1 VRHRLLRAM
10 LLACCAVPV
19 ALFAQAPR
27 SMPQCAPDNGGL
39 TLGSGF
45 CALVV
50 ADQTGPA
57 RHLVV
62 SGNGDIYVALRNIP
76 NQPGGVIALRDTNG
90 DGRADVRETFGDS
103 GGTGIAL
110 RNGYLYLSR
119 DDAVV
124 RFPIKAGQLLPAGP
138 AETVVGGFPVQQVH
152 STKTMAFDDRGGL
165 YVNVGLRANAC
176 TDPDQGK
183 VPGLNP
189 CPYLENGGG
198 VWRFEAGRTGQQFG
212 RDGTRHST
220 GLRQSNSMAWHPTA
234 RALYLM
240 QHGRNG
246 LNRWTEYY
254 TRELNAELP
263 AEEFQR
269 VAEGANFG
277 FPYCYYDPM
286 QNTRVLAPEYGG
298 DGRNVGDCARYPAPV
313 AAFPAHWAPNDLI
326 FYTGS
331 QFDRKYAGG
340 AFIAFHGGAS
350 RAPLPQGGYKVV
362 FQPMRDGKAS
372 GAYEVFADGFAGK
385 PVVMAREEAVSRPM
399 GLAQGPD
406 GSLYIADSVKG
417 KIWRVMYRGAGTRT
431 RADLKV
437 GPYTNIGGNVGA
449 GL

>member
-1 VRHRLLRAM
+1 MRRMRTLILITV
-10 LLACCAVPV
+10 AVPV
-19 ALFAQAPR
+19 ALLAQATTP
-27 SMPQCAPDNGGL
+27 MPQCVAGDGGL
-39 TLGSGF
+39 TLASGF

-57 RHLVV
+57 RHLAVAA
-62 SGNGDIYVALRNIP
+62 NGDIYVALRNAP
-76 NQPGGVIALRDTNG
+76 NQPGGVLALRDTNG
-90 DGRADVRETFGDS
+90 DGIADVREKFGES

-110 RNGYLYLSR
+110 RNGYVYLSR

-124 RFPIKAGQLLPAGP
+124 RFPIKTGQLVPIGP
-138 AETVVGGFPVQQVH
+138 AETVVGGFPAQPVH
-152 STKTMAFDDRGGL
+152 PTKTMAFDDRGGL

-189 CPYLENGGG
+189 CTYLEHGGG
-198 VWRFEAGRTGQQFG
+198 VWRFDAGRTGQVFE
-212 RDGTRHST
+212 RDGRRFST
-220 GLRQSNSMAWHPTA
+220 GLRQSNSMAWHPAA
-234 RALYLM
+234 RALYLV

-254 TRELNAELP
+254 TAELNAEHP

-269 VAEGANFG
+269 ITEGVNYG
-277 FPYCYYDPM
+277 FPYCYFDPL
-286 QNTRVLAPEYGG
+286 QRKRVVAPEYGG
-298 DGRNVGDCARYPAPV
+298 DGRKTGDCDRYPSPIV
-313 AAFPAHWAPNDLI
+313 AFPAHWAPNDLL

-331 QFDRKYAGG
+331 QFDRKYSGG

-362 FQPMRDGKAS
+362 FQPMRDGKPS
-372 GAYEVFADGFAGK
+372 GAYEVFADGFAGR
-385 PVVMAREEAVSRPM
+385 PVVKTREEATARPM

-417 KIWRVMYRGAGTRT
+417 KIWRVMYRGAAART
-431 RADLKV
+431 
-437 GPYTNIGGNVGA
+437 N
-449 GL
+449 